1 MGKMNIVVEDNLDI
15 EFRNSLPNKKKGDIS
30 KRIELLIR
38 KDLKKKD
45 VEDKLENV
53 KIKKLFSQI
62 DKMILKFYNCED
74 FSMNAANKVAFE
86 WDKIKSK
93 TNLK

>member
-1 MGKMNIVVEDNLDI
+1 MGRMNIVVDDVVDT
-15 EFRNSLPNKKKGDIS
+15 EFRNSLPSKKKGDIS
-30 KRIELLIR
+30 KRIELLMR

-45 VEDKLENV
+45 VENRVENT
-53 KIKKLFSQI
+53 KIKNLFLQI

-86 WDKIKSK
+86 FDKIKQK
-93 TNLK
+93 VNKK